1 MQTHT
6 TISTRVG
13 HRLLQAKLFNQMLNK
28 ENKART
34 FIQENASESNFDY
47 LGWYLQ
53 KISLLSKNN

>member
-1 MQTHT
+1 MSIHT

-34 FIQENASESNFDY
+34 FIQENASELNFNY

-53 KISLLSKNN
+53 KISLLSKDN

>member
-1 MQTHT
+1 MSIHT

-34 FIQENASESNFDY
+34 FIQENASELNFNY

-53 KISLLSKNN
+53 KISLLSNDN

>member
-1 MQTHT
+1 METHT

-34 FIQENASESNFDY
+34 FIQENASELNFNY

-53 KISLLSKNN
+53 KISLLSKDN